1 MADLGPKKIGS
12 NYQKLL
18 QVSSSTS
25 ETGII
30 LDGSGSKFALRLS
43 GSENVAIGTQ
53 PQSGSQLI
61 VDGMISASIISASI
75 GKFAANTIEIGS
87 ETFTKT
93 HLADLK
99 LGKSLLSGSN
109 GRDIVTRRVTAV
121 RDTDTFIQMG
131 GTQDEIQFWGGNK
144 RLLTLNQDIGRIQ
157 YGTPLGSLGAIFPD
171 HIFQGNIT
179 ASGDISASGTIYAND
194 FQSGTGGSG
203 IDFNDDLD
211 VDGNII
217 ASGSITAT
225 GNITAI
231 TGSFSHIINNAQNV
245 TQTHYSASTFSGSIF
260 VSGSAPGYPS
270 TIAADGDI
278 SASGNLTIGQ
288 WIYHGGETPGQTGI
302 NMTDKRI
309 QLKAG
314 GISYI
319 DINDSTGPPRDFT
332 LNDGSNNV
340 DFKIKGSSNN
350 PLFKTDASANR
361 IGMHGVGTP
370 DAGLHIGD
378 NLKVD
383 SHITASGDISA
394 SGTLTVGS
402 FTIDN
407 LPTGNI
413 TASGVIS
420 ASGAIIGNNIFAN
433 GGLLNGVQ
441 IGSTTPASYL
451 KVDQIRI
458 NNKEIYSDGDLELN
472 AVENIK
478 IKKPLFLEKEIT
490 GSINAIGNINASGNI
505 SASGAI
511 IGNYIS
517 VNSGLLNGVQ
527 IGSTTPASY
536 LKVDNIVL
544 NGNEI
549 SSDGTLH
556 INSTTDI
563 DVRKPTNFLK
573 NIFVSGSNNSY
584 GNHIG
589 GQITATGN
597 ITASGTIKA
606 SGGMF
611 TNLPTSPIGISTGDL
626 YTFSG
631 SAELGGVGA
640 GGIYNQYTSSKFVLI
655 K

>member
-1 MADLGPKKIGS
+1 
-12 NYQKLL
+12 
-18 QVSSSTS
+18 
-25 ETGII
+25 
-30 LDGSGSKFALRLS
+30 
-43 GSENVAIGTQ
+43 
-53 PQSGSQLI
+53 
-61 VDGMISASIISASI
+61 
-75 GKFAANTIEIGS
+75 
-87 ETFTKT
+87 
-93 HLADLK
+93 
-99 LGKSLLSGSN
+99 
-109 GRDIVTRRVTAV
+109 
-121 RDTDTFIQMG
+121 
-131 GTQDEIQFWGGNK
+131 
-144 RLLTLNQDIGRIQ
+144 
-157 YGTPLGSLGAIFPD
+157 
-171 HIFQGNIT
+171 
-179 ASGDISASGTIYAND
+179 
-194 FQSGTGGSG
+194 
-203 IDFNDDLD
+203 
-211 VDGNII
+211 
-217 ASGSITAT
+217 AT

-441 IGSTTPASYL
+441 IGSTTPASY
-451 KVDQIRI
+451 
-458 NNKEIYSDGDLELN
+458 
-472 AVENIK
+472 
-478 IKKPLFLEKEIT
+478 
-490 GSINAIGNINASGNI
+490 
-505 SASGAI
+505 
-511 IGNYIS
+511 
-517 VNSGLLNGVQ
+517 
-527 IGSTTPASY
+527 
-536 LKVDNIVL
+536 
-544 NGNEI
+544 
-549 SSDGTLH
+549 
-556 INSTTDI
+556 
-563 DVRKPTNFLK
+563 
-573 NIFVSGSNNSY
+573 
-584 GNHIG
+584 
-589 GQITATGN
+589 
-597 ITASGTIKA
+597 
-606 SGGMF
+606 
-611 TNLPTSPIGISTGDL
+611 
-626 YTFSG
+626 
-631 SAELGGVGA
+631 
-640 GGIYNQYTSSKFVLI
+640 
-655 K
+655 